1 MYWTDVHVC
10 YMYCSIGVC
19 FDVRNNMIWM
29 CSNDWVDQFFNP
41 GHQSPHHIH
50 RRLKVTDEVILP
62 PGQFKLFY
70 SVCNIGTC
78 NVAGTLYMYNNS
90 VCQILQQICCD
101 DYKIKYESFFGGGG
115 GMRISWLKFSQI
127 YNTFKLK

>member
-1 MYWTDVHVC
+1 MKKKIDCTDVC
-10 YMYCSIGVC
+10 YMYRSIGVC

-62 PGQFKLFY
+62 PG
-70 SVCNIGTC
+70 
-78 NVAGTLYMYNNS
+78 
-90 VCQILQQICCD
+90 
-101 DYKIKYESFFGGGG
+101 
-115 GMRISWLKFSQI
+115 
-127 YNTFKLK
+127 